1 MLSVYRSQFHVTW
14 MRLIHVLNC
23 SITFSSDVHS
33 FIFFSDYLLIIY
45 ASSGAIMDPGDKQK
59 RKKKSQKSFSLKG
72 IYWQANNQI
81 NDLVNIIAICITK
94 EEHGLLLLLEV
105 FSCHN
110 LLVTFSYLPAYIHAR
125 ILLFELL
132 FYTKYMWKTWKTAF
146 FSFLEDVSTK
156 CIIVCMF
163 RS

>member
-1 MLSVYRSQFHVTW
+1 MCLIVPLLFHL
-14 MRLIHVLNC
+14 MFI
-23 SITFSSDVHS
+23 HS
-33 FIFFSDYLLIIY
+33 FFSVIIY
-45 ASSGAIMDPGDKQK
+45 WASMLPQVLSWTLGISRKE
-59 RKKKSQKSFSLKG
+59 KKKSQKSFSLKG